1 MTQTITKQEIQEWI
15 NFLYQDLLQDNIL
28 IGGYYFNLK
37 QLHDFKNKKQQL
49 DTQTKK
55 LLSQI
60 HYREEQLIED
70 TKKSSYKALQR
81 AQNEDLNK
89 LNQLSVLVQMK
100 NKYNEKIEFPVMQ
113 EEFYYIYNCLE
124 ESKQDIEHFKQ
135 FLTEEL
141 QNENI
146 KEEPGEFMYFINDYL
161 QDLRQK
167 FSGKSSV

>member
-15 NFLYQDLLQDNIL
+15 NFLYQDLLQDNIF

-49 DTQTKK
+49 DIQTKK

-60 HYREEQLIED
+60 HYREEQLIKD
-70 TKKSSYKALQR
+70 TKKSSYRALQR
-81 AQNEDLNK
+81 AQNDDLNK

-113 EEFYYIYNCLE
+113 EEFYYIYNYLQ

>member
-1 MTQTITKQEIQEWI
+1 MTQTITKREIQEWI
-15 NFLYQDLLQDNIL
+15 NFLYQDLLKDNIF

-37 QLHDFKNKKQQL
+37 QLQDFKHKKQEL
-49 DTQTKK
+49 DNKTKK
-55 LLSQI
+55 LLNQI
-60 HYREEQLIED
+60 HNRDKQLIDD

-89 LNQLSVLVQMK
+89 LNQLSVHVQMK

-113 EEFYYIYNCLE
+113 EEFYYIYNYLE
-124 ESKQDIEHFKQ
+124 ETKQDIEHFKQ

-146 KEEPGEFMYFINDYL
+146 NEEPGEFMYFINDYL